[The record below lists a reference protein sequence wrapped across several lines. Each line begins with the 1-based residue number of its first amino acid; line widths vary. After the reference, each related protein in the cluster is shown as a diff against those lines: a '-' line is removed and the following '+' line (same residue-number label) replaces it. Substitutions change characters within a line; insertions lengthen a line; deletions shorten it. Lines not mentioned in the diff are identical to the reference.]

1 MMELKIDAEIDNLER
16 VQEYVNQALE
26 RAGFGLKQIMQISL
40 AVEEIF
46 CNIAN
51 YAYKPDKGE
60 ARICCEVKKD
70 NPDRMVIEFI
80 DEGTPYNP
88 LDREDP
94 DIKLSLEE
102 RQVGGLGIFLTK
114 KLMDSMEYRHEGTKN
129 ILIVTKI
136 KEDEA

>member
-1 MMELKIDAEIDNLER
+1 MRELKIDAEIDNLER

-60 ARICCEVKKD
+60 ARIYCEVKKD